1 MTDLDDEGDALCD
14 THGPSGEG
22 FRKRL
27 RQGGP
32 RQRPPDSRIEDSW
45 PPTGLSF
52 RAQGTGQER
61 SQGRQN
67 PRNLQSVCP
76 ELNTAQH
83 EDVEKPLL
91 AGEREPC
98 QRVEDTVPRAHEG
111 RKHYLST
118 ESINRVKRQQRE
130 NLGKTYMEFVLFLL
144 SFLLFCFLQFSI
156 GLKLVPNK
164 KYDNDL
170 DSPNETLT

>member
-1 MTDLDDEGDALCD
+1 M
-14 THGPSGEG
+14 P
-22 FRKRL
+22 K
-27 RQGGP
+27 
-32 RQRPPDSRIEDSW
+32 
-45 PPTGLSF
+45 
-52 RAQGTGQER
+52 
-61 SQGRQN
+61 GR
-67 PRNLQSVCP
+67 RHS
-76 ELNTAQH
+76 A
-83 EDVEKPLL
+83 
-91 AGEREPC
+91 
-98 QRVEDTVPRAHEG
+98 RAHEG

-118 ESINRVKRQQRE
+118 ESINGVKRQQRE